1 MTKNKEP
8 VIEAVTI
15 RCPYCKEI
23 VEITEGLISPEYTC
37 SGTIPIYI
45 EDGKVQLDW
54 SSIDIHNI
62 TFDYYCPACEQQV
75 ADWSE
80 TLEALHKKYKKSLA
94 RKKEAKNEG
103 NCS

>member
-37 SGTIPIYI
+37 SGSIPIYI
-45 EDGKVQLDW
+45 EDGKLQLDW
-54 SSIDIHNI
+54 SSIDIHDI
-62 TFDYYCPACEQQV
+62 TFDYYCPECGQRV
-75 ADWSE
+75 SDWSD
-80 TLEALHKKYKKSLA
+80 TLENMHEQHKKSLA
-94 RKKEAKNEG
+94 WKETKNEG